1 MTQTALIT
9 GGASGIGEA
18 AARRFAAA
26 GWRVALADIN
36 EPRGVQI
43 AAEIGAS
50 WHRLDVTDA
59 AAVETLAASLGP
71 VDALV
76 NAGGVLQS
84 PTRIMT
90 MEMAEI
96 DRIFGINAKG
106 TLQVCQS
113 VGRRMA
119 EAGRGAIVNIGSLNS
134 LVPAPHPAYA
144 LSKVAITR
152 ITEILACELGRKGV
166 RVNAV
171 APGYTLTP
179 AMQDRIDRGERN
191 PEAVF
196 AKSAIPRFVMPAEV
210 AEAIFFLASPAASA
224 ITGIMLPIDNGWTAY
239 AAYSSAAAQP
249 E

>member
-1 MTQTALIT
+1 MTLALIT

-26 GWRVALADIN
+26 GWRVAIADVN
-36 EPRGVQI
+36 SERGQSV
-43 AAEIGAS
+43 AAEIGATF
-50 WHRLDVTDA
+50 HFLDVTDS
-59 AAVETLAASLGP
+59 AAVETLAEAVGP
-71 VDALV
+71 VEALV
-76 NAGGVLQS
+76 NCGGVLQS
-84 PTRIMT
+84 PTRLMT
-90 MEMAEI
+90 MDLAEV

-106 TLQVCQS
+106 TIRVCQAF
-113 VGRRMA
+113 GRPMA
-119 EAGRGAIVNIGSLNS
+119 EAGRGSIVNIGSLNS

-144 LSKVAITR
+144 MSKVAITR

-179 AMQDRIDRGERN
+179 AMQARIDRGERN
-191 PEAVF
+191 PEAVY

-224 ITGIMLPIDNGWTAY
+224 ITGVLLPIDNGWTAY